1 MVLVVKNLPATNAGD
16 TRDKGSILGSG
27 RSRGGGHGNTLQY
40 SFLENPMDR
49 EITGAIVHRVRMS
62 WTQLKQL
69 SMHVHAFSCH
79 SSRFHTK
86 DEIQNVGNYRSGDFS
101 QFFLFNKYSLNI
113 CLVSGRR
120 NLPSRTL

>member
-1 MVLVVKNLPATNAGD
+1 MVLVIKNLPATNAGD
-16 TRDKGSILGSG
+16 TRDEGSIPRSG
-27 RSRGGGHGNTLQY
+27 RSHGGGHGNPLQY

-49 EITGAIVHRVRMS
+49 ETMQATVHKVKKNR
-62 WTQLKQL
+62 TQLKQL
-69 SMHVHAFSCH
+69 STHVHAFFCH

-113 CLVSGRR
+113 CLVPGRR
-120 NLPSRTL
+120 NLPSRTF